1 MTGRSKALAAG
12 CAALFFVAGCSLF
25 HPIPK
30 EAPPTPKALPPPKP
44 QLPAPTATHKFEV
57 TPDSDIVGY
66 VQRTTIGKEDTLPDI
81 ARRFDVGYEEMVTAN
96 PGVDPWL
103 PGVGKE
109 VVVPTQ
115 FILPTAPHEGV
126 VVNVAEM
133 RIYYYPPHKKGEPQI
148 VYTHPIGIGKVGWK
162 TPEGTTKIV
171 SRQKDPVWV
180 VPKSVRDEHAEDG
193 EKLPAQVPAGPD
205 NPLGQYMFRLGW
217 PSYLIHGT
225 NKPYGVGMRSSHGCM
240 RLYPEDI
247 AVFFDLIPIGT
258 KVTVVNQPYLFGW
271 RDGVLYL
278 QAYAVMEDDSR
289 NWSKDRKRLLAKMLN
304 PKLGAKIS
312 EHSNEIDWDRV
323 GELAHSPRAVPV
335 PITGGHDGVDAII
348 ASSLLVEN
356 TLPSGSNWDGKS
368 GLLVDEKTFNDL
380 VGQRDKP
387 ESISTAPSGNAPG
400 GALPAA
406 IPGAKNP
413 PSTTQSTTR

>member
-1 MTGRSKALAAG
+1 MIGRSKALAAG
-12 CAALFFVAGCSLF
+12 CAALLVVAGCSLF
-25 HPIPK
+25 RPVPK
-30 EAPPTPKALPPPKP
+30 EAPPPAKAVLAPKP

-57 TPDSDIVGY
+57 QADSDIVGY

-109 VVVPTQ
+109 VTVPTQ
-115 FILPTAPHEGV
+115 FILPAAPHEGV

-133 RIYYYPPHKKGEPQI
+133 RIYYYPPHKKGEPQM

-304 PKLGAKIS
+304 PKLSAKIS

-323 GELAHSPRAVPV
+323 GELAHTPRAVPV
-335 PITGGHDGVDAII
+335 PITGGHDGVDAIV

-356 TLPSGSNWDGKS
+356 TLPTGSNWDGKS

-380 VGQRDKP
+380 VGGRDKP
-387 ESISTAPSGNAPG
+387 APAGNTPTPTGNAPTG
-400 GALPAA
+400 NGPTGNAPT
-406 IPGAKNP
+406 GNP
-413 PSTTQSTTR
+413 